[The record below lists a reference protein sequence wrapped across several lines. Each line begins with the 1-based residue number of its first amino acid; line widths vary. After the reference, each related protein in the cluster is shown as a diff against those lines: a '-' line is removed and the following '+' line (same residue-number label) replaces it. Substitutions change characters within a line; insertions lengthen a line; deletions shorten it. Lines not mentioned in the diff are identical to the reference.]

1 MLREDA
7 TRYIQEMRFMVFLF
21 TDTEVRYMI
30 KYQ

>member
-7 TRYIQEMRFMVFLF
+7 TRYIQEMRFMFFLF

-30 KYQ
+30 EYQ